1 MIDAHFF
8 FNFEVF
14 SFFVLCRKFF
24 LFLFPKFGAKLNDFL
39 QFFDD
44 DEDSAPC

>member
-14 SFFVLCRKFF
+14 SFLFYAENFF
-24 LFLFPKFGAKLNDFL
+24 FLFPKFGAKLNDFL